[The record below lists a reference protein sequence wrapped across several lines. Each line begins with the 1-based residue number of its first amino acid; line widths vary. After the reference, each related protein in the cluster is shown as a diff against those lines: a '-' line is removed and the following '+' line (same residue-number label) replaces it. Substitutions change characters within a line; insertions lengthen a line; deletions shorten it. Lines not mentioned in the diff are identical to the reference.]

1 MSVTRVQVVERLS
14 KMYGFN
20 AEEAMMRL
28 STKKI
33 EKASTLV
40 PFVKKVE
47 GWCDGLKQNKNLFTQ
62 CTNKPMKDGDLCRTC
77 QKTADESGKPKC
89 GLASEREAQGELW
102 RDPKGREPIHFG
114 NVFNKGNYK
123 KEEVLSEMKR
133 LYGIEESDVDEGL
146 FEKHTRRGRPRKVTT
161 EVETSD
167 EEKPKK
173 TRGRPRKSGKV
184 VNVEC
189 SDLIDA
195 LMEEAKAEDVEP
207 TEENTNEEKPK
218 KKVARKGKLT
228 AEEKEAAKQA
238 KLAEKE
244 AAKQA
249 KLAEKEA
256 AKQAKKAEKLAEKE
270 AAKQA
275 KKAEKQAEKK
285 AKKAEKLAEKE
296 AVEEVTEEKEAVEE
310 VTEEVTEIYDEQ
322 EIQVIEFTYEDDEKY
337 LRDNENQV
345 YDYNTHE
352 VIGIWNEET
361 MKIEEFK

>member
-14 KMYGFN
+14 KMYGFS

-62 CTNKPMKDGDLCRTC
+62 CTNKPMKDGELCRTC

-102 RDPKGREPIHFG
+102 RDPKGRAPIHFG
-114 NVFNKGNYK
+114 NVFNKGTYK

-133 LYGIEESDVDEGL
+133 LYGMEESDVDEGL
-146 FEKHTRRGRPRKVTT
+146 FEKHTRRGRPRKAIT
-161 EVETSD
+161 EVDSSD

-207 TEENTNEEKPK
+207 TEEKPK

-228 AEEKEAAKQA
+228 AEEKEAAKEA
-238 KLAEKE
+238 KAAAKE
-244 AAKQA
+244 AAK
-249 KLAEKEA
+249 E
-256 AKQAKKAEKLAEKE
+256 AKKAEKEAEKE
-270 AAKQA
+270 A
-275 KKAEKQAEKK
+275 KKAEKQA
-285 AKKAEKLAEKE
+285 AKEAEKE
-296 AVEEVTEEKEAVEE
+296 AKKAAKQAAKEAEKEAKKAAKQEE
-310 VTEEVTEIYDEQ
+310 TANENEAEESEEETEEVEIK
-322 EIQVIEFTYEDDEKY
+322 VIEFVYEADNKKY
-337 LRDNENQV
+337 LRDNTNQV
-345 YDYNTHE
+345 YDYKTHE
-352 VIGIWNEET
+352 IIGTWNSETEE
-361 MKIEEFK
+361 IELE

>member
-14 KMYGFN
+14 KMYGFS

-62 CTNKPMKDGDLCRTC
+62 CTNKPMKDGELCRTC

-89 GLASEREAQGELW
+89 GLASEREAEGELW
-102 RDPKGREPIHFG
+102 RDPKGRAPIHFG
-114 NVFNKGNYK
+114 NVFNKGTYK

-133 LYGIEESDVDEGL
+133 LYGMEESDVDEGL
-146 FEKHTRRGRPRKVTT
+146 FEKQTRRGRPRKVTT
-161 EVETSD
+161 EVDSSD

-207 TEENTNEEKPK
+207 TEEKPK
-218 KKVARKGKLT
+218 KKAVRKGKLT

-238 KLAEKE
+238 KAAAKEAEKE
-244 AAKQA
+244 
-249 KLAEKEA
+249 
-256 AKQAKKAEKLAEKE
+256 
-270 AAKQA
+270 A
-275 KKAEKQAEKK
+275 KKAEKQA
-285 AKKAEKLAEKE
+285 AKEAEKAEKQAAKEAEKE
-296 AVEEVTEEKEAVEE
+296 AKEAAKQAAKEAAKAEKEAAKEAKKEAKKAAKQATKQEE
-310 VTEEVTEIYDEQ
+310 TEGEESEEETEEVEIK
-322 EIQVIEFTYEDDEKY
+322 VIEFVYEADNNKY
-337 LRDNENQV
+337 LRDNTNQV
-345 YDYNTHE
+345 YDYKTHE
-352 VIGIWNEET
+352 NIGTWNAETEE
-361 MKIEEFK
+361 IELK